1 MNHMIGY
8 IKNGILMLMLI
19 ALSILTVF
27 SISEVIAEEKIS
39 VSSKS
44 LDNTMIIEFENGEK
58 NTSNIKTVKIWLSV
72 DNSFKSFKSDLGW
85 GGGEYSDGQLLVFTA
100 SNLLKPG
107 ESVKFGVI
115 TDKKASGINW
125 KVLDENDVSLGSGL
139 VSSQEIS
146 ESVTIIEE
154 KIDDGIIS
162 SGEKLYG
169 TKTFI
174 PEKLRIDSNVRLIG
188 SGFNSEQALKLY
200 LNDVLLKSVKT
211 DQNGNFITT
220 ITIDSTVKTGTSEF
234 VIMDELGNTQISNIN
249 IEAAKNR
256 LEKTVRG
263 FEITN
268 ITTEVKFDETLSV
281 SGYGE
286 PKSTIIIQLINAD
299 GDKEKIRAINVD
311 ANGEWIFEEIV
322 TRDDLIGSKSL
333 LMKNQQNYIQRDILI
348 KSDKSLII
356 SLPATRYNPGDVI
369 TATGTGL
376 PSKDVTMIVK
386 DDQNK
391 IIHYEILDGRSSG
404 NINFEYTSDE
414 LATSG
419 TYTLIANQ
427 EGESD
432 VNLFGIGQYPT
443 SQIVVLMDKK
453 SYISSSTAQI
463 NIIGPPSSSL
473 MLVVI
478 DPSDNNKFSDIIT
491 TNSQGKI
498 KYALDVNNYA
508 SGVYQIVVTK
518 GNVQDSTQFSIGLQT
533 ASGPITL
540 NTSKQVYIPG
550 ERIILIGQT
559 GNESLITITLFDPSG
574 NIFGKSEVFS
584 SFDGNFSSEELGFP
598 VNADLGTWKVTAHSK
613 LNSATH
619 EITLS
624 ETSQLVLSLL
634 IEKTEFNVGETM
646 MIKGVGPTTSSHID
660 IKIIDDD
667 GEIVATLGTPIT
679 GTGAFSVPWI
689 IPGNLT
695 VGAYMINI
703 DNGQVT
709 ADFEFYILE

>member
-8 IKNGILMLMLI
+8 IKNSVLMLMLVV
-19 ALSILTVF
+19 LSVLVVF
-27 SISEVIAEEKIS
+27 SISEVSAEEKIS
-39 VSSKS
+39 VSAKS
-44 LDNTMIIEFENGEK
+44 FDNTIIIEFESEEK
-58 NTSNIKTVKIWLSV
+58 NTSNIKTVKIWLSA

-100 SNLLKPG
+100 SNPLKPG

-125 KVLDENDVSLGSGL
+125 KVLDENDILLGSNT

-146 ESVTIIEE
+146 ESSAVVEE
-154 KIDDGIIS
+154 RIDDGTVP

-169 TKTFI
+169 TKMFV
-174 PEKLRIDSNVRLIG
+174 PEKIRIDSNTRLIG
-188 SGFNSEQALKLY
+188 NGFGPEQTLKLY
-200 LNDVLLKSVKT
+200 LNDDLLKSVKT
-211 DQNGNFITT
+211 DLNGNFITT
-220 ITIDSTVKTGTSEF
+220 ITIDATVMAGTNEF
-234 VIMDELGNTQISNIN
+234 IIMDESGNTQITNIN
-249 IEAAKNR
+249 IDAAKNR
-256 LEKTVRG
+256 FKKTVSD

-268 ITTEVKFDETLSV
+268 ITTEVKLDETLTI
-281 SGYGE
+281 SGKAE
-286 PKSTIIIQLINAD
+286 PKSSIIMTLSNAD
-299 GDKEKIRAINVD
+299 GDKEKIRVVSVD
-311 ANGEWIFEEIV
+311 VNGEWIFEEIV
-322 TRDDLIGSKSL
+322 SRDSSLGTKSL
-333 LMKNQQNYIQRDILI
+333 LMKNQQNYVQRDILV
-348 KSDKSLII
+348 KSDKSIII

-369 TATGTGL
+369 TFSGTGL
-376 PSKDVTMIVK
+376 PNKDVTIIIK
-386 DDQNK
+386 DAEDK
-391 IIHYEILDGRSSG
+391 IIHYEILNGKNSG
-404 NINFEYTSDE
+404 NISFEYTTE
-414 LATSG
+414 KLAPTG

-427 EGESD
+427 EGETD

-453 SYISSSTAQI
+453 SYISSSIVQM
-463 NIIGPPSSSL
+463 NIIGPPSTGL

-478 DPSDNNKFSDIIT
+478 DPSDNNKFSDTII

-498 KYALDVNNYA
+498 KYLLDVSNYA
-508 SGVYQIVVTK
+508 SGVYQVVVTK

-540 NTSKQVYIPG
+540 NTSKQVYVPG
-550 ERIILIGQT
+550 DRIILLGQT

-584 SFDGNFSSEELGFP
+584 SFDGNFSSEELGLP
-598 VNADLGTWKVTAHSK
+598 TNAELGTWKITAHSK

-619 EITLS
+619 EITVS
-624 ETSQLVLSLL
+624 ETSQLILSLL

-660 IKIIDDD
+660 IEIIGG
-667 GEIVATLGTPIT
+667 GETIVTLGTPIT
-679 GTGAFSVPWI
+679 GTGEFSVPWI

-695 VGAYMINI
+695 VGAYIINI

-709 ADFEFYILE
+709 ANFEFYIIE

>member
-8 IKNGILMLMLI
+8 IKNSVLMLTLVV
-19 ALSILTVF
+19 LSVLVVF
-27 SISEVIAEEKIS
+27 SISEVSAEEKIS
-39 VSSKS
+39 VSAKS
-44 LDNTMIIEFENGEK
+44 FDNTIIIEFENEEK
-58 NTSNIKTVKIWLSV
+58 NTSNIKTVKIWLSA

-100 SNLLKPG
+100 SNPLKPG

-125 KVLDENDVSLGSGL
+125 KVLDENDISLGSNT

-146 ESVTIIEE
+146 ESSAVVEE
-154 KIDDGIIS
+154 RIDDGTVP

-169 TKTFI
+169 TKIFV
-174 PEKLRIDSNVRLIG
+174 PEKLRIDSNTRLIG
-188 SGFNSEQALKLY
+188 NGFGPEQTLKLY
-200 LNDVLLKSVKT
+200 LNDDLLKSVKT
-211 DQNGNFITT
+211 DLNGNFITT
-220 ITIDSTVKTGTSEF
+220 IAIDATVMAGTNEF
-234 VIMDELGNTQISNIN
+234 IIMDESGNTQITNIN
-249 IEAAKNR
+249 IDAAKNR
-256 LEKTVRG
+256 FKKTVSD

-268 ITTEVKFDETLSV
+268 ITTEVKLDETLTI
-281 SGYGE
+281 SGNAE
-286 PKSTIIIQLINAD
+286 PKSSIIVTLSNAD
-299 GDKEKIRAINVD
+299 GDKEKIRVVNVD
-311 ANGEWIFEEIV
+311 VNGEWVFEEIV
-322 TRDDLIGSKSL
+322 SRDSSLGTKSL
-333 LMKNQQNYIQRDILI
+333 LMKNQQNYVQRDILV
-348 KSDKSLII
+348 KSDKSIII

-369 TATGTGL
+369 TLSGTGL
-376 PSKDVTMIVK
+376 PNKDVTIIIK
-386 DDQNK
+386 DTEDK
-391 IIHYEILDGRSSG
+391 IIHYEILNGKTSG
-404 NINFEYTSDE
+404 SISFEYATDK
-414 LATSG
+414 LAPSG
-419 TYTLIANQ
+419 TYTLIASQ
-427 EGESD
+427 EGETD

-453 SYISSSTAQI
+453 SYISSSTVQM
-463 NIIGPPSSSL
+463 NIIGPPSTGL

-478 DPSDNNKFSDIIT
+478 DPSDNNKFSDTII

-498 KYALDVNNYA
+498 KYLLDVSNYA

-540 NTSKQVYIPG
+540 NTSKQVYVPG
-550 ERIILIGQT
+550 DRIILLGQT
-559 GNESLITITLFDPSG
+559 GNENLITITLFDPSG

-584 SFDGNFSSEELGFP
+584 SFDGNFSSEELGLP
-598 VNADLGTWKVTAHSK
+598 TNAELGTWKINANSR

-619 EITLS
+619 EITVS
-624 ETSQLVLSLL
+624 ETTQQILSLL

-660 IKIIDDD
+660 IEIIGG
-667 GEIVATLGTPIT
+667 GETIVTLGTPIT
-679 GTGAFSVPWI
+679 GTGEFSVPWI

-695 VGAYMINI
+695 VGAYIINI

-709 ADFEFYILE
+709 ANFEFYIIE

>member
-1 MNHMIGY
+1 M
-8 IKNGILMLMLI
+8 
-19 ALSILTVF
+19 
-27 SISEVIAEEKIS
+27 
-39 VSSKS
+39 
-44 LDNTMIIEFENGEK
+44 
-58 NTSNIKTVKIWLSV
+58 
-72 DNSFKSFKSDLGW
+72 
-85 GGGEYSDGQLLVFTA
+85 
-100 SNLLKPG
+100 
-107 ESVKFGVI
+107 
-115 TDKKASGINW
+115 
-125 KVLDENDVSLGSGL
+125 
-139 VSSQEIS
+139 
-146 ESVTIIEE
+146 
-154 KIDDGIIS
+154 
-162 SGEKLYG
+162 
-169 TKTFI
+169 
-174 PEKLRIDSNVRLIG
+174 
-188 SGFNSEQALKLY
+188 
-200 LNDVLLKSVKT
+200 
-211 DQNGNFITT
+211 
-220 ITIDSTVKTGTSEF
+220 
-234 VIMDELGNTQISNIN
+234 
-249 IEAAKNR
+249 
-256 LEKTVRG
+256 
-263 FEITN
+263 
-268 ITTEVKFDETLSV
+268 
-281 SGYGE
+281 
-286 PKSTIIIQLINAD
+286 
-299 GDKEKIRAINVD
+299 
-311 ANGEWIFEEIV
+311 
-322 TRDDLIGSKSL
+322 IGSKSL

-660 IKIIDDD
+660 IKIIDVNGLPGFSGGISDGGNAAGSGGGKDD
-667 GEIVATLGTPIT
+667 NTGRSGNLADSVVNSALRYRAHQPFLDSLLKEIGMNPGEISNIRNILGDYDDPKKDFHMNFDKDPTK
-679 GTGAFSVPWI
+679 SVTSKKNP
-689 IPGNLT
+689 NK
-695 VGAYMINI
+695 
-703 DNGQVT
+703 
-709 ADFEFYILE
+709 

>member
-1 MNHMIGY
+1 MNQMIGY
-8 IKNGILMLMLI
+8 IKNSVLMLTLVV
-19 ALSILTVF
+19 LSVLVVF
-27 SISEVIAEEKIS
+27 SISEVSAEEKIS
-39 VSSKS
+39 VSAKS
-44 LDNTMIIEFENGEK
+44 FDNTIIIEFENEEK
-58 NTSNIKTVKIWLSV
+58 NTSNIKTVKIWLSA

-100 SNLLKPG
+100 SNPLKPG

-125 KVLDENDVSLGSGL
+125 KVLDENDISLGSNT

-146 ESVTIIEE
+146 ESSAVVEE
-154 KIDDGIIS
+154 RIDDGTVP

-169 TKTFI
+169 TKIFV
-174 PEKLRIDSNVRLIG
+174 PEKLRIDSNTRLIG
-188 SGFNSEQALKLY
+188 NGFGPEQTLKLY
-200 LNDVLLKSVKT
+200 LNDDLLKSVKT
-211 DQNGNFITT
+211 DLNGNFITT
-220 ITIDSTVKTGTSEF
+220 IAIDATVMAGTNEF
-234 VIMDELGNTQISNIN
+234 IIMDESGNTQITNIN
-249 IEAAKNR
+249 IDAAKNR
-256 LEKTVRG
+256 FKKTVSD

-268 ITTEVKFDETLSV
+268 ITTEVKLDETLTI
-281 SGYGE
+281 SGKAE
-286 PKSTIIIQLINAD
+286 PKSSIIMTLSNAD
-299 GDKEKIRAINVD
+299 GDKEKIRVVSVD
-311 ANGEWIFEEIV
+311 VNGEWVFEEIV
-322 TRDDLIGSKSL
+322 SRDSSLGTKSI
-333 LMKNQQNYIQRDILI
+333 LMKNQQNYVQRDILV
-348 KSDKSLII
+348 KSDKSIII

-369 TATGTGL
+369 TLSGTGL
-376 PSKDVTMIVK
+376 PNKDVTIIIK
-386 DDQNK
+386 DTEDK
-391 IIHYEILDGRSSG
+391 IIHYEILNGKTSG
-404 NINFEYTSDE
+404 SISFEYATDK
-414 LATSG
+414 LAPSG
-419 TYTLIANQ
+419 TYTLIASQ
-427 EGESD
+427 EGETD

-453 SYISSSTAQI
+453 SYISSSTVQM
-463 NIIGPPSSSL
+463 NIIGPPSTGL

-478 DPSDNNKFSDIIT
+478 DPSDNNKFSDTII

-498 KYALDVNNYA
+498 KYLLDVSNYA

-540 NTSKQVYIPG
+540 NTSKQVYVPG
-550 ERIILIGQT
+550 DRIILLGQT

-584 SFDGNFSSEELGFP
+584 SFDGNFSSEELGLP
-598 VNADLGTWKVTAHSK
+598 TNAELGTWKIIANSR

-619 EITLS
+619 EITVS
-624 ETSQLVLSLL
+624 ETTQQILSLL

-660 IKIIDDD
+660 IEIIGG
-667 GEIVATLGTPIT
+667 GETIVTLGTPIT
-679 GTGAFSVPWI
+679 GTGEFSVPWI

-695 VGAYMINI
+695 VGAYIINI

-709 ADFEFYILE
+709 ANFQFYITE

>member
-8 IKNGILMLMLI
+8 IKNSVLMLMLVV
-19 ALSILTVF
+19 LSVLVVF
-27 SISEVIAEEKIS
+27 SISEVSAEEKIS
-39 VSSKS
+39 VSAKS
-44 LDNTMIIEFENGEK
+44 FDNTIIIEFESEEK
-58 NTSNIKTVKIWLSV
+58 NTSNIKTVKIWLSA

-100 SNLLKPG
+100 SNPLKPG

-125 KVLDENDVSLGSGL
+125 KVLDENDISLGSNT

-146 ESVTIIEE
+146 ESSTVVEE
-154 KIDDGIIS
+154 RIDDGTVP

-169 TKTFI
+169 TKMFV
-174 PEKLRIDSNVRLIG
+174 PEKLRIDSNTRLIG
-188 SGFNSEQALKLY
+188 NGFGPEQTLKLY
-200 LNDVLLKSVKT
+200 LNDDLLKSVKT
-211 DQNGNFITT
+211 DLNGNFITT
-220 ITIDSTVKTGTSEF
+220 ITIDATVMAGTNEF
-234 VIMDELGNTQISNIN
+234 IIMDESGNTQITNIN
-249 IEAAKNR
+249 IDAAKNR
-256 LEKTVRG
+256 FKKTVSD
-263 FEITN
+263 FSITN
-268 ITTEVKFDETLSV
+268 ITTEVKLDETLTV
-281 SGYGE
+281 SGNAE
-286 PKSTIIIQLINAD
+286 PKSSIIMTLSNAD
-299 GDKEKIRAINVD
+299 GDKEKIRVVSVD
-311 ANGEWIFEEIV
+311 VNGEWVFEEIV
-322 TRDDLIGSKSL
+322 SRDSSLGTKSL
-333 LMKNQQNYIQRDILI
+333 LMKNQQNYVQRDILV
-348 KSDKSLII
+348 KSDKSIII

-369 TATGTGL
+369 TFSGTGL
-376 PSKDVTMIVK
+376 PNKDVTIIIK
-386 DDQNK
+386 DAEDK
-391 IIHYEILDGRSSG
+391 IIHYEILNGKNSG
-404 NINFEYTSDE
+404 NISFEYTTEE
-414 LATSG
+414 LAPTG

-427 EGESD
+427 EGETD

-453 SYISSSTAQI
+453 SYISSSTAQM
-463 NIIGPPSSSL
+463 NIIGPPSTAL

-478 DPSDNNKFSDIIT
+478 DPSDNNKFSDTII

-498 KYALDVNNYA
+498 KYLLDVSNYA

-540 NTSKQVYIPG
+540 NTSKQVYVPG
-550 ERIILIGQT
+550 DRIILLGQT

-574 NIFGKSEVFS
+574 NIFGKTEVFS
-584 SFDGNFSSEELGFP
+584 SFDGNFSSEELGLP
-598 VNADLGTWKVTAHSK
+598 TNAELGTWKITAHSK

-619 EITLS
+619 EITVS
-624 ETSQLVLSLL
+624 ETSQLILSLL

-660 IKIIDDD
+660 IEIIGG
-667 GEIVATLGTPIT
+667 GETIVTLGTPIT
-679 GTGAFSVPWI
+679 GTGEFSVPWI

-695 VGAYMINI
+695 VGAYIINI

-709 ADFEFYILE
+709 ANFQFYIIE

>member
-8 IKNGILMLMLI
+8 IKNSVLMLMLVV
-19 ALSILTVF
+19 LSVLVVF
-27 SISEVIAEEKIS
+27 SISEVSAEEKIS
-39 VSSKS
+39 VSAKS
-44 LDNTMIIEFENGEK
+44 FDNTIIIEFESEEK
-58 NTSNIKTVKIWLSV
+58 NTSNIKTVKIWLSA

-100 SNLLKPG
+100 SNPLKPG

-125 KVLDENDVSLGSGL
+125 KVLDENDILLGSNT

-146 ESVTIIEE
+146 ESSAVVEE
-154 KIDDGIIS
+154 RIDDGTVP

-169 TKTFI
+169 TKMFV
-174 PEKLRIDSNVRLIG
+174 PEKIRIDSNTRLIG
-188 SGFNSEQALKLY
+188 NGFGPEQTLKLY
-200 LNDVLLKSVKT
+200 LNDDLLKSVKT
-211 DQNGNFITT
+211 DLNGNFITT
-220 ITIDSTVKTGTSEF
+220 ITIDATVMAGTNEF
-234 VIMDELGNTQISNIN
+234 IIMDESGNTQITNIN
-249 IEAAKNR
+249 IDAAKNR
-256 LEKTVRG
+256 FKKTVSD

-268 ITTEVKFDETLSV
+268 ITTEVKLDETLTI
-281 SGYGE
+281 SGKAE
-286 PKSTIIIQLINAD
+286 PKSSIIMTLSNAD
-299 GDKEKIRAINVD
+299 GDKEKIRVVSVD
-311 ANGEWIFEEIV
+311 VNGEWVFEEIV
-322 TRDDLIGSKSL
+322 SRDSSLGTKSL
-333 LMKNQQNYIQRDILI
+333 LMKNQQNYVQRDILV
-348 KSDKSLII
+348 KSDKSIII

-369 TATGTGL
+369 TFSGTGL
-376 PSKDVTMIVK
+376 PNKDVTIIIK
-386 DDQNK
+386 DAEDK
-391 IIHYEILDGRSSG
+391 IIHYEILNGKNSG
-404 NINFEYTSDE
+404 NISFEYTTE
-414 LATSG
+414 KLAPTG

-427 EGESD
+427 EGETD

-453 SYISSSTAQI
+453 SYISSSTVQM
-463 NIIGPPSSSL
+463 NIIGPPSTGL

-478 DPSDNNKFSDIIT
+478 DPSDNNKFSDTII

-498 KYALDVNNYA
+498 KYLLDVSNYA

-540 NTSKQVYIPG
+540 NTSKQVYVPG
-550 ERIILIGQT
+550 DRIILLGQT

-584 SFDGNFSSEELGFP
+584 SFDGNFSSEELGLP
-598 VNADLGTWKVTAHSK
+598 TNAELGTWKIIANSR

-619 EITLS
+619 EITVS
-624 ETSQLVLSLL
+624 ETSQLILSLL

-660 IKIIDDD
+660 IEIIGG
-667 GEIVATLGTPIT
+667 GETIVTLGTPIT
-679 GTGAFSVPWI
+679 GTGEFSVPWI

-695 VGAYMINI
+695 VGAYIINI

-709 ADFEFYILE
+709 ANFEFYIIE

>member
-8 IKNGILMLMLI
+8 IKNSVLMLMLVV
-19 ALSILTVF
+19 LSVLVVF
-27 SISEVIAEEKIS
+27 SISEVSAEEKIS
-39 VSSKS
+39 VSAKS
-44 LDNTMIIEFENGEK
+44 FDNTIIIEFENEEK
-58 NTSNIKTVKIWLSV
+58 NTSNIKTVKIWLSA

-100 SNLLKPG
+100 SNPLKPG

-125 KVLDENDVSLGSGL
+125 KVLDENDILLGSNT

-146 ESVTIIEE
+146 ESSAVVEE
-154 KIDDGIIS
+154 RIDDGTVP

-169 TKTFI
+169 TKMFV
-174 PEKLRIDSNVRLIG
+174 PEKIRIDSNTRLIG
-188 SGFNSEQALKLY
+188 NGFGPEQTLKLY
-200 LNDVLLKSVKT
+200 LNDDLLKSVKT
-211 DQNGNFITT
+211 DLNGNFITT
-220 ITIDSTVKTGTSEF
+220 ITIDATVMAGTNEF
-234 VIMDELGNTQISNIN
+234 IIMDESGNTQITNIN
-249 IEAAKNR
+249 IDAAKNR
-256 LEKTVRG
+256 FKKTVSD
-263 FEITN
+263 FSITN
-268 ITTEVKFDETLSV
+268 ITTEVKLDGTLTV
-281 SGYGE
+281 SGNAE
-286 PKSTIIIQLINAD
+286 PKSSIIMTLSNAN
-299 GDKEKIRAINVD
+299 GDKEKIRVVSVD
-311 ANGEWIFEEIV
+311 VNGEWVFEEIV
-322 TRDDLIGSKSL
+322 SRDSSLGTKSL
-333 LMKNQQNYIQRDILI
+333 LMKNQQNYVQRDILV
-348 KSDKSLII
+348 KSDKSIII

-369 TATGTGL
+369 TLSGTGL
-376 PSKDVTMIVK
+376 PNKDVTIIIK
-386 DDQNK
+386 DAEDK
-391 IIHYEILDGRSSG
+391 IIHYEILNGKNSG
-404 NINFEYTSDE
+404 NISFEYTTE
-414 LATSG
+414 KLAPTG

-427 EGESD
+427 EGETD

-453 SYISSSTAQI
+453 SYISSSIVQM
-463 NIIGPPSSSL
+463 NIIGPPSTGL

-478 DPSDNNKFSDIIT
+478 DPSDNNKFSDTII

-498 KYALDVNNYA
+498 KYLLDVSNYA

-533 ASGPITL
+533 SSGPITL
-540 NTSKQVYIPG
+540 NTSKQVYVPG
-550 ERIILIGQT
+550 DRIILLGQT

-584 SFDGNFSSEELGFP
+584 SFDGNFSSEELGLP
-598 VNADLGTWKVTAHSK
+598 TNAELGTWKIIANSR

-619 EITLS
+619 EITVS
-624 ETSQLVLSLL
+624 ETTQQILSLL

-660 IKIIDDD
+660 IEIIGG
-667 GEIVATLGTPIT
+667 GETIVTLGTPIT
-679 GTGAFSVPWI
+679 GTGEFSVPWI

-695 VGAYMINI
+695 VGAYIINI

-709 ADFEFYILE
+709 ANFQFYITE

>member
-8 IKNGILMLMLI
+8 IKNSVLMLMLVV
-19 ALSILTVF
+19 LSVLVVF
-27 SISEVIAEEKIS
+27 SISEVSAEEKIS
-39 VSSKS
+39 VSAKS
-44 LDNTMIIEFENGEK
+44 FDNTIIIEFESEEK
-58 NTSNIKTVKIWLSV
+58 NTSNIKTVKIWLSA

-100 SNLLKPG
+100 SNPLKPG

-125 KVLDENDVSLGSGL
+125 KVLDENDISLGSNT

-146 ESVTIIEE
+146 ESSTVVEE
-154 KIDDGIIS
+154 RIDDGTVP

-169 TKTFI
+169 TKMFV
-174 PEKLRIDSNVRLIG
+174 PEKLRIDSNTRLIG
-188 SGFNSEQALKLY
+188 NGFGPEQTLKLY
-200 LNDVLLKSVKT
+200 LNDDLLKSVKT
-211 DQNGNFITT
+211 DLNGNFITT
-220 ITIDSTVKTGTSEF
+220 ITIDATVMAGTNEF
-234 VIMDELGNTQISNIN
+234 IIMDESGNTQITNIN
-249 IEAAKNR
+249 IDAAKNR
-256 LEKTVRG
+256 FKKTVSD
-263 FEITN
+263 FSITN
-268 ITTEVKFDETLSV
+268 ITTEVKLDGTLTV
-281 SGYGE
+281 SGNAE
-286 PKSTIIIQLINAD
+286 PKSSIIMTLSNAD
-299 GDKEKIRAINVD
+299 GDKEKIRVVSVD
-311 ANGEWIFEEIV
+311 VNGEWVFEEIV
-322 TRDDLIGSKSL
+322 SRDSSLGTKSL
-333 LMKNQQNYIQRDILI
+333 LMKNQQNYVQRDILV
-348 KSDKSLII
+348 KSDKSIII

-369 TATGTGL
+369 TLSGTGL
-376 PSKDVTMIVK
+376 PNKDVTIIIK
-386 DDQNK
+386 DAEDK
-391 IIHYEILDGRSSG
+391 IIHYEILNGKNSG
-404 NINFEYTSDE
+404 NISFEYTTEE
-414 LATSG
+414 LAPTG

-427 EGESD
+427 EGETD

-453 SYISSSTAQI
+453 SYISSSTVQM
-463 NIIGPPSSSL
+463 NIIGPPSTGL

-478 DPSDNNKFSDIIT
+478 DPSDNNKFSDTII

-498 KYALDVNNYA
+498 KYLLDVSNYA

-540 NTSKQVYIPG
+540 NTSKQVYVPG
-550 ERIILIGQT
+550 DRIILLGQT

-574 NIFGKSEVFS
+574 NIFGKTEVFS
-584 SFDGNFSSEELGFP
+584 SFDGNFSSEELGLP
-598 VNADLGTWKVTAHSK
+598 TNAELGTWKITAHSK

-619 EITLS
+619 EITVS
-624 ETSQLVLSLL
+624 ETSQLILSLL

-660 IKIIDDD
+660 IEIIGG
-667 GEIVATLGTPIT
+667 GETIVTLGTPIT
-679 GTGAFSVPWI
+679 GTGEFSVPWI

-695 VGAYMINI
+695 VGAYIINI

-709 ADFEFYILE
+709 ANFQFYIIE

>member
-1 MNHMIGY
+1 
-8 IKNGILMLMLI
+8 MLTLVV
-19 ALSILTVF
+19 LSVLVVF
-27 SISEVIAEEKIS
+27 SISEVSAEEKIS
-39 VSSKS
+39 VSAKS
-44 LDNTMIIEFENGEK
+44 FDNTIIIEFENEEK
-58 NTSNIKTVKIWLSV
+58 NTSNIKTVKIWLSA

-100 SNLLKPG
+100 SNPLKPG

-125 KVLDENDVSLGSGL
+125 KVLDENDILLGSNT

-146 ESVTIIEE
+146 ESSAVVEE
-154 KIDDGIIS
+154 RIDDGTVP

-169 TKTFI
+169 TKMFV
-174 PEKLRIDSNVRLIG
+174 PEKIRIDSNTRLIG
-188 SGFNSEQALKLY
+188 NGFGPEQTLKLY
-200 LNDVLLKSVKT
+200 LNDDLLKSVKT
-211 DQNGNFITT
+211 DLNGNFITT
-220 ITIDSTVKTGTSEF
+220 ITIDATVMAGTNEF
-234 VIMDELGNTQISNIN
+234 IIMDESGNTQITNIN
-249 IEAAKNR
+249 IDAAKNR
-256 LEKTVRG
+256 FKKTVSD

-268 ITTEVKFDETLSV
+268 ITTEVKLDETLTI
-281 SGYGE
+281 SGKAE
-286 PKSTIIIQLINAD
+286 PKSSIIMTLSNAD
-299 GDKEKIRAINVD
+299 GDKEKIRVVSVD
-311 ANGEWIFEEIV
+311 VNGEWVFEEIV
-322 TRDDLIGSKSL
+322 SRDSSLGTKSL
-333 LMKNQQNYIQRDILI
+333 LMKNQQNYVQRDILV
-348 KSDKSLII
+348 KSDKSIII

-369 TATGTGL
+369 TVSGDGL
-376 PSKDVTMIVK
+376 PNKDVTIIIK
-386 DDQNK
+386 DGEDK
-391 IIHYEILDGRSSG
+391 IIHYEILNGKNSG
-404 NINFEYTSDE
+404 NISFEYATDK
-414 LATSG
+414 LAPSG
-419 TYTLIANQ
+419 TYTLIASQ
-427 EGESD
+427 EGETD

-453 SYISSSTAQI
+453 SYISSSIVQM
-463 NIIGPPSSSL
+463 NIIGPPSTGL

-478 DPSDNNKFSDIIT
+478 DPSDNNKFSDTII

-498 KYALDVNNYA
+498 KYLLDVSNYA

-540 NTSKQVYIPG
+540 NTSKQVYVPG
-550 ERIILIGQT
+550 DRIILLGQT

-584 SFDGNFSSEELGFP
+584 SFDGNFSSEELGLP
-598 VNADLGTWKVTAHSK
+598 TNAELGTWKIIANSR

-619 EITLS
+619 EITVS
-624 ETSQLVLSLL
+624 ETTQQILSLL

-660 IKIIDDD
+660 IEIIGG
-667 GEIVATLGTPIT
+667 GETIVTLGTPIT
-679 GTGAFSVPWI
+679 GTGEFSVPWI

-695 VGAYMINI
+695 VGAYIINI

-709 ADFEFYILE
+709 ANFEFYIIE

>member
-8 IKNGILMLMLI
+8 IKNSVLMLMLVV
-19 ALSILTVF
+19 LSVLVVF
-27 SISEVIAEEKIS
+27 SISEVSAEEKIS
-39 VSSKS
+39 VSAKS
-44 LDNTMIIEFENGEK
+44 FDNTIIIEFENEEK
-58 NTSNIKTVKIWLSV
+58 NTSNIKTVKIWLSA

-100 SNLLKPG
+100 SNPLKPG

-125 KVLDENDVSLGSGL
+125 KVLDENDISLGSNT

-146 ESVTIIEE
+146 ESSAVVEE
-154 KIDDGIIS
+154 RIDDGTVP

-169 TKTFI
+169 TKMFV
-174 PEKLRIDSNVRLIG
+174 PEKIRIDSNTRLIG
-188 SGFNSEQALKLY
+188 NGFGPEQTLKLY
-200 LNDVLLKSVKT
+200 LNDDLLKSVKT
-211 DQNGNFITT
+211 DLNGNFITT
-220 ITIDSTVKTGTSEF
+220 ITIDATVMAGTNEF
-234 VIMDELGNTQISNIN
+234 IIMDESGNTQITNIN
-249 IEAAKNR
+249 IDAAKNR
-256 LEKTVRG
+256 FKKTVSG
-263 FEITN
+263 FDITN
-268 ITTEVKFDETLSV
+268 ITTEVKLDETLTV
-281 SGYGE
+281 SGNAE
-286 PKSTIIIQLINAD
+286 PKSSIIVTLSNAD
-299 GDKEKIRAINVD
+299 GDKEKIRVVNVD
-311 ANGEWIFEEIV
+311 VNGEWVFEEIV
-322 TRDDLIGSKSL
+322 SRDSSLGTKSL
-333 LMKNQQNYIQRDILI
+333 LMKNQQNYVQRDILV
-348 KSDKSLII
+348 KSDKSIII

-369 TATGTGL
+369 TLSGTGL
-376 PSKDVTMIVK
+376 PNKDVTIIIK
-386 DDQNK
+386 DAEDK
-391 IIHYEILDGRSSG
+391 IIHYEILNGKTSG
-404 NINFEYTSDE
+404 SISFEYATDK
-414 LATSG
+414 LAPSG
-419 TYTLIANQ
+419 TYTLIASQ
-427 EGESD
+427 EGETD

-453 SYISSSTAQI
+453 SYISSSTVQM
-463 NIIGPPSSSL
+463 NIIGPPSTGL

-478 DPSDNNKFSDIIT
+478 DPSDNNKFSDTII

-498 KYALDVNNYA
+498 KYLLDVSNYA

-540 NTSKQVYIPG
+540 NTSKQVYVPG
-550 ERIILIGQT
+550 DRIILLGQT

-584 SFDGNFSSEELGFP
+584 SFDGNFSSEELGLP
-598 VNADLGTWKVTAHSK
+598 TNAELGTWKITAHSK

-619 EITLS
+619 EITVS
-624 ETSQLVLSLL
+624 ETSQLILSLL

-660 IKIIDDD
+660 IEIIGG
-667 GEIVATLGTPIT
+667 GETIVTLGTPIT
-679 GTGAFSVPWI
+679 GTGEFSVPWI

-695 VGAYMINI
+695 VGAYIINI

-709 ADFEFYILE
+709 ANFEFYIIE

>member
-8 IKNGILMLMLI
+8 IKNSVLMLMLVV
-19 ALSILTVF
+19 LSVLVVF
-27 SISEVIAEEKIS
+27 SISEVSAEEKIS
-39 VSSKS
+39 VSAKS
-44 LDNTMIIEFENGEK
+44 FDNTIIIEFENEEK
-58 NTSNIKTVKIWLSV
+58 NTSNIKTVKIWLSA

-100 SNLLKPG
+100 SNPLKPG

-125 KVLDENDVSLGSGL
+125 KVLDENDILLGSNT

-146 ESVTIIEE
+146 ESSAVVEE
-154 KIDDGIIS
+154 RIDDGTVP

-169 TKTFI
+169 TKMFV
-174 PEKLRIDSNVRLIG
+174 PEKIRIDSNTRLIG
-188 SGFNSEQALKLY
+188 NGFGPEQTLKLY
-200 LNDVLLKSVKT
+200 LNDDLLKSVKT
-211 DQNGNFITT
+211 DLNGNFITT
-220 ITIDSTVKTGTSEF
+220 ITIDATVMAGTNEF
-234 VIMDELGNTQISNIN
+234 IIMDESGNTQITNIN
-249 IEAAKNR
+249 IDAAKNR
-256 LEKTVRG
+256 FKKTVSD

-268 ITTEVKFDETLSV
+268 ITTEVKLDETLTI
-281 SGYGE
+281 SGKAE
-286 PKSTIIIQLINAD
+286 PKSSIIMTLSNAD
-299 GDKEKIRAINVD
+299 GDKEKIRVVSVD
-311 ANGEWIFEEIV
+311 VNGEWVFEEIV
-322 TRDDLIGSKSL
+322 SRDSSLGTKSL
-333 LMKNQQNYIQRDILI
+333 LMKNQQNYVQRDILV
-348 KSDKSLII
+348 KSDKSIII

-369 TATGTGL
+369 TLSGTGL
-376 PSKDVTMIVK
+376 PNKDVTIIIK
-386 DDQNK
+386 DAEDK
-391 IIHYEILDGRSSG
+391 IIHYEILNGKNSG
-404 NINFEYTSDE
+404 NISFEYTTE
-414 LATSG
+414 KLAPTG

-427 EGESD
+427 EGETD

-453 SYISSSTAQI
+453 SYISSSTVQM
-463 NIIGPPSSSL
+463 NIIGPPSTGL

-478 DPSDNNKFSDIIT
+478 DPSDNNKFSDTII

-498 KYALDVNNYA
+498 KYLLDVSNYA

-540 NTSKQVYIPG
+540 NTSKQVYVPG
-550 ERIILIGQT
+550 DRIILLGQT

-584 SFDGNFSSEELGFP
+584 SFDGNFSSEELGLP
-598 VNADLGTWKVTAHSK
+598 TNAELGTWKITAHSK

-619 EITLS
+619 EITVS
-624 ETSQLVLSLL
+624 ETSQLILSLL

-660 IKIIDDD
+660 IEIIGG
-667 GEIVATLGTPIT
+667 GETIVTLGTPIT
-679 GTGAFSVPWI
+679 GTGEFSVPWI

-695 VGAYMINI
+695 VGAYIINI

-709 ADFEFYILE
+709 ANFEFYIIE

>member
-8 IKNGILMLMLI
+8 IKNSVLMLMLVV
-19 ALSILTVF
+19 LSVLVVF
-27 SISEVIAEEKIS
+27 SISEVSAEEKIS
-39 VSSKS
+39 VSAKS
-44 LDNTMIIEFENGEK
+44 FDNTIIIEFESEEK
-58 NTSNIKTVKIWLSV
+58 NTSNIKTVKIWLSA

-100 SNLLKPG
+100 SNPLKPG

-125 KVLDENDVSLGSGL
+125 KVLDENDISLGSNT

-146 ESVTIIEE
+146 ESSAVVEE
-154 KIDDGIIS
+154 RIDDGTVP

-169 TKTFI
+169 TKMFV
-174 PEKLRIDSNVRLIG
+174 PEKIRIDSNTRLIG
-188 SGFNSEQALKLY
+188 NGFGPEQTLKLY
-200 LNDVLLKSVKT
+200 LNDDLLKSVKT
-211 DQNGNFITT
+211 DLNGNFITT
-220 ITIDSTVKTGTSEF
+220 ITIDATVMAGTNEF
-234 VIMDELGNTQISNIN
+234 IIMDESGNTQITNIN
-249 IEAAKNR
+249 IDAAKNR
-256 LEKTVRG
+256 FKKTVSD
-263 FEITN
+263 FSITN
-268 ITTEVKFDETLSV
+268 ITTEVKLDGTLTV
-281 SGYGE
+281 SGNAE
-286 PKSTIIIQLINAD
+286 PKSSIIMTLSNAD
-299 GDKEKIRAINVD
+299 GDKEKIRVVNVD
-311 ANGEWIFEEIV
+311 VNGEWVFEEIV
-322 TRDDLIGSKSL
+322 SRDSSLGTKSL
-333 LMKNQQNYIQRDILI
+333 LMKNQQNYVQRDILV
-348 KSDKSLII
+348 KSDKSIII

-369 TATGTGL
+369 TLSGTGL
-376 PSKDVTMIVK
+376 PNKDVTIIIK
-386 DDQNK
+386 DAEDK
-391 IIHYEILDGRSSG
+391 IIHYEILNGKNSG
-404 NINFEYTSDE
+404 SISFEYTTE
-414 LATSG
+414 KLAPTG

-427 EGESD
+427 EGETD

-453 SYISSSTAQI
+453 SYISSSTVQM
-463 NIIGPPSSSL
+463 NIIGPPSTGL

-478 DPSDNNKFSDIIT
+478 DPSDNNKFSDTII

-498 KYALDVNNYA
+498 KYLLDVSNYA

-540 NTSKQVYIPG
+540 NTSKQVYVPG
-550 ERIILIGQT
+550 DRIILLGQT

-574 NIFGKSEVFS
+574 NIFGKTEVFS
-584 SFDGNFSSEELGFP
+584 SFDGNFSSEELGLP
-598 VNADLGTWKVTAHSK
+598 TNAELGTWKITAHSK

-619 EITLS
+619 EITVS
-624 ETSQLVLSLL
+624 ETSQLILSLL

-660 IKIIDDD
+660 IEIIGG
-667 GEIVATLGTPIT
+667 GETIVTLGTPIT
-679 GTGAFSVPWI
+679 GTGEFSVPWI

-695 VGAYMINI
+695 VGAYIINI

-709 ADFEFYILE
+709 ANFQFYIIE

>member
-1 MNHMIGY
+1 
-8 IKNGILMLMLI
+8 MLTLVV
-19 ALSILTVF
+19 LSVLVVF
-27 SISEVIAEEKIS
+27 SISEVSAEEKIS
-39 VSSKS
+39 VSAKS
-44 LDNTMIIEFENGEK
+44 FDNTIIIEFENEEK
-58 NTSNIKTVKIWLSV
+58 NTSNIKTVKIWLSA

-100 SNLLKPG
+100 SNPLKPG

-125 KVLDENDVSLGSGL
+125 KVLDENDISLGSNT

-146 ESVTIIEE
+146 ESSAVVEE
-154 KIDDGIIS
+154 GIDDGTVP

-169 TKTFI
+169 TKMFV
-174 PEKLRIDSNVRLIG
+174 PEKIRIDSNTRLIG
-188 SGFNSEQALKLY
+188 NGFGPEQTLKLY
-200 LNDVLLKSVKT
+200 LNDDLLKSVKT
-211 DQNGNFITT
+211 DLNGNFITT
-220 ITIDSTVKTGTSEF
+220 IAIDATVMAGTNEF
-234 VIMDELGNTQISNIN
+234 IIMDESGNTQITNIN
-249 IEAAKNR
+249 IDAAKNR
-256 LEKTVRG
+256 FKKTVSD

-268 ITTEVKFDETLSV
+268 ITTEVKLDETLTI
-281 SGYGE
+281 SGKAE
-286 PKSTIIIQLINAD
+286 PKSSIIMTLSNAD
-299 GDKEKIRAINVD
+299 GDKEKIRVVSVD
-311 ANGEWIFEEIV
+311 VNGEWIFEEIV
-322 TRDDLIGSKSL
+322 SRDSSLGTKSI
-333 LMKNQQNYIQRDILI
+333 LMKNQQNYVQRDILV
-348 KSDKSLII
+348 KSDKSIII

-369 TATGTGL
+369 TLSGTGL
-376 PSKDVTMIVK
+376 PNKDVTIIIK
-386 DDQNK
+386 DTEDK
-391 IIHYEILDGRSSG
+391 IIHYEILNGKNSG
-404 NINFEYTSDE
+404 NISFEYTTE
-414 LATSG
+414 KLAPTG

-427 EGESD
+427 EGETD

-453 SYISSSTAQI
+453 SYISSSTVQM
-463 NIIGPPSSSL
+463 NIIGPPSTGL

-478 DPSDNNKFSDIIT
+478 DPSDNNKFSDTII

-498 KYALDVNNYA
+498 KYLLDVSNYA

-540 NTSKQVYIPG
+540 NTSKQVYVPG
-550 ERIILIGQT
+550 DRIILLGQT

-584 SFDGNFSSEELGFP
+584 SFDGNFSSEELGLP
-598 VNADLGTWKVTAHSK
+598 TNAELGTWKITAHSK

-619 EITLS
+619 EITVS
-624 ETSQLVLSLL
+624 ETSQLILSLL

-660 IKIIDDD
+660 IEIIGG
-667 GEIVATLGTPIT
+667 GETIVTLGTPIT
-679 GTGAFSVPWI
+679 GTGEFSVPWI

-695 VGAYMINI
+695 VGAYIINI

-709 ADFEFYILE
+709 ANFQFYITE